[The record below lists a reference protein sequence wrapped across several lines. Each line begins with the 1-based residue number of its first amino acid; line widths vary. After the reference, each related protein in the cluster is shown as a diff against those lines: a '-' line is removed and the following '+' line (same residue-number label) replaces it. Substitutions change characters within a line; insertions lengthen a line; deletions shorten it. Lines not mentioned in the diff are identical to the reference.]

1 MIFSTNALVLGF
13 GGLILGKAFTIMLIL
28 LFQLFPLPHHIEDI
42 QDFAVTTRQNLDP
55 RLC

>member
-13 GGLILGKAFTIMLIL
+13 GGLILGKASTIMLIL
-28 LFQLFPLPHHIEDI
+28 LFQLFPLPHHIKDI

>member
-1 MIFSTNALVLGF
+1 MIFSTNALLLGF
-13 GGLILGKAFTIMLIL
+13 GGLILGKASTIMLIL
-28 LFQLFPLPHHIEDI
+28 LSQLFPLPHHIEDI